1 MNHKRSLVCMA
12 ALLLAG
18 IAGKTT
24 ASETASATISGSP
37 VGGGVTQ
44 YNISLTNTSTD
55 GSTVGTFWFSW
66 VPGSDFMEAKPTGI
80 VSPTG
85 WNAAITGSDNSSD
98 GNAIQWVA
106 SSNLLAQGGT
116 DNFFFD
122 STESLSQLLGPSS
135 YGSKPSELT
144 SFAYHATPFSDTPG
158 FEFQV
163 QAEAVPEPAS
173 MCLIALG
180 SGALL
185 FRRRRA

>member
-1 MNHKRSLVCMA
+1 
-12 ALLLAG
+12 
-18 IAGKTT
+18 
-24 ASETASATISGSP
+24 
-37 VGGGVTQ
+37 
-44 YNISLTNTSTD
+44 
-55 GSTVGTFWFSW
+55 
-66 VPGSDFMEAKPTGI
+66 MEAKPTGI

-116 DNFFFD
+116 DQFSFD
-122 STESLSQLLGPSS
+122 STESLSQLYGPSS
-135 YGSKPSELT
+135 YGVAVPHLAET
-144 SFAYHATPFSDTPG
+144 TAFVYAGTPFSDPG

-163 QAEAVPEPAS
+163 PEPATIS
-173 MCLIALG
+173 LIALG